1 MRAFVAVDVSSDALV
16 KLQNEII
23 TSASG
28 WTPKDVK
35 QVEPH
40 NFHFTLIFLGEI
52 SDNDTDKIKEK
63 LVGFSF
69 EPFSISY
76 TGIGG
81 FPTTAHARA
90 VWVGVDSLGAQ
101 KLTALANGVIANLS
115 ELGFKADKPFSA
127 HMTIIRSKSRPVNA
141 SSISSKY
148 QGRAFG
154 SDLIE
159 KVHLKKSE
167 LRTSGPIYSNVYTL
181 EAKK

>member
-1 MRAFVAVDVSSDALV
+1 MRAFVAVDVSSDAIV

-23 TSASG
+23 SASG
-28 WTPKDVK
+28 WTGKDVK
-35 QVEPH
+35 PVEPH

-52 SDNDTDKIKEK
+52 SDNDTDRIKEK
-63 LVGFSF
+63 LIEFSF
-69 EPFSISY
+69 EPFSIAYS
-76 TGIGG
+76 GIGG
-81 FPTTAHARA
+81 FPTTAHARV

-101 KLTALANGVIANLS
+101 KLTALANSIIANLS

-127 HMTIIRSKSRPVNA
+127 HITIIRSRGRPVNA

-148 QGRAFG
+148 QGRTFG

-159 KVHLKKSE
+159 NMHLKKSE
-167 LRTSGPIYSNVYTL
+167 LRASGPIYSNVYTL